1 MESARQMIQDTYDK
15 YGKIFDDICDY
26 FKLYYGD
33 EFVCIEKG
41 VLSDEI
47 IKVIEN
53 HISNYSGSELQTTN
67 IIYEGLK
74 NSIHHTIKIK
84 WPSLDITNE
93 NGNSININDLFCII
107 NILFTGQ
114 LTDIKFVKSTY
125 SFMQFIK
132 GYVHSHLPRIST
144 YRYRNDGCYDEMIKD
159 FKEYRHFCYGNG
171 PIRNTISKLTSYFG
185 NNTDS
190 IVELYILL
198 CREIDVIVRIESLTG
213 GPYIRMSEIT
223 SSDSKYA
230 FLGEAGYLD
239 NEHLYKFVEYVL
251 KNSDFKYVFNGQ
263 MYDITD
269 SFSDFAI
276 KITSEFFKFT
286 EEYPDVFNDVNEIQS
301 MFTKVEQSNGCLY
314 DIIDDF
320 NIVSIENLIDRL
332 NRNNIKIIDFNG
344 QEYCLKINK
353 EIDTNKPALKIL
365 KSLIISYIYQLIITI
380 INSNTNGYKQP
391 ECSEE
396 DSKSEDGRKCV
407 GIKI

>member
-1 MESARQMIQDTYDK
+1 MESARQMIQDTYDR
-15 YGKIFDDICDY
+15 YGKTFDDICDY

-53 HISNYSGSELQTTN
+53 RISEYSSSELQTMN

-74 NSIHHTIKIK
+74 DSIHHIIKIK
-84 WPSLDITNE
+84 WSSLDITNE
-93 NGNSININDLFCII
+93 NGNSTNINDLFCII

-114 LTDIKFVKSTY
+114 LVDIKFVKSTY
-125 SFMQFIK
+125 SFIQFMK

-144 YRYRNDGCYDEMIKD
+144 YRYRNDSYYNEMIDD
-159 FKEYRHFCYGNG
+159 FKTYRNFCYGNG

-185 NNTDS
+185 NNIDS
-190 IVELYILL
+190 VVELYMLL

-213 GPYIRMSEIT
+213 GPYIRMSEMT
-223 SSDSKYA
+223 SSSDRYV
-230 FLGEAGYLD
+230 FWIEAGLS
-239 NEHLYKFVEYVL
+239 NEHIDKFVKYIL

-286 EEYPDVFNDVNEIQS
+286 EEYPDVFNDANEIQS

-314 DIIDDF
+314 DIADDF
-320 NIVSIENLIDRL
+320 NIVSIENLIDKL
-332 NRNNIKIIDFNG
+332 NRSNIKIIDFNG
-344 QEYCLKINK
+344 REYCLKINK
-353 EIDTNKPALKIL
+353 EIDTDKPVLKIL
-365 KSLIISYIYQLIITI
+365 KNSIISYIYQLIITI

-391 ECSEE
+391 ECNKEN
-396 DSKSEDGRKCV
+396 SKSENDWKCV